1 MVILVVD
8 LLNTYSLFVH
18 TQNCMYN
25 GFFPNVK
32 RWHGASNPIEI
43 TEHNSA
49 PPDIVSTHRLPS
61 LADGGGFC
69 EPGDCFE

>member
-1 MVILVVD
+1 
-8 LLNTYSLFVH
+8 
-18 TQNCMYN
+18 MYN

-49 PPDIVSTHRLPS
+49 PADIVSTHRLPS